1 MFDDVY
7 NDIVSK
13 LENEYLNS
21 FQSSIQ
27 GHRLLIEWDE
37 LDASME
43 STDDFQSLVHKVKN
57 LVKKNRDVQAELN
70 MMIRTGMDTTIPSS
84 L

>member
-27 GHRLLIEWDE
+27 GHSLLIEWDE
-37 LDASME
+37 LDASG
-43 STDDFQSLVHKVKN
+43 KY
-57 LVKKNRDVQAELN
+57 
-70 MMIRTGMDTTIPSS
+70 
-84 L
+84 

>member
-84 L
+84 M